1 MKKYVFF
8 TVILCMIEYGFG
20 QKTITNQSLIWYTY
34 VQNLKIN
41 ERFSVQTDIQER
53 HFIAPFKQSQF
64 LMRSTFK
71 TAIKHNFDFGV
82 GFCFF
87 LSNTDPTVEY
97 DLETPEVRPYIEFN
111 NKQPFK
117 RVTVSHRYRLESR
130 FFHNING
137 KELSKGFSFGSMRFR
152 YQLGLDILLNK
163 PKEEK
168 HTLKLRITDEMMLNF
183 GNKIKYNLFDQ
194 NRITVSLQYAPI
206 KAIALEVGYINW
218 FQQRTS
224 GDKYFNRNILRVG
237 VVHNIVLKKKEKTD
251 VQKNINDGKN

>member
-1 MKKYVFF
+1 MKRFLLLAC
-8 TVILCMIEYGFG
+8 ILCMIEYGFA
-20 QKTITNQSLIWYTY
+20 QKTITSQRLIWYTY

-41 ERFSVQTDIQER
+41 ERFSIQTDIQER

-87 LSNTDPTVEY
+87 LSNTDPSIAY

-111 NKQPFK
+111 NKQAFK
-117 RVTVSHRYRLESR
+117 HVTLSHRYRLESR

-137 KELSKGFSFGSMRFR
+137 NELSKGFSFGSMRFR
-152 YQLGLDILLNK
+152 YQFGLDILLNK

-168 HTLKLRITDEMMLNF
+168 HALKLRMSEEVMINF
-183 GNKIKYNLFDQ
+183 GNKIKYNTFDQ

-206 KAIALEVGYINW
+206 KAVALEVGYINW

-237 VVHNIVLKKKEKTD
+237 IVHNIVLKKKENSD
-251 VQKNINDGKN
+251 SQKNIKDGKN